1 MEKLWWVARVDFT
14 ASFLALIVTS
24 KIHRVPCF
32 SAAVT
37 TTTRMSTSQEWV
49 KVSTLGWSRYKLWQS
64 IWQSATL
71 QTALKACFHFVT
83 FAALD
88 TLSLPSTWTETWAS
102 LAIEYCWGSWDLCF
116 LCLWGKPLISCFVRS
131 SLKLIFSCFLWPRV
145 APWNYFKTNLLKMA
159 MFKKKK
165 IKCSGTTCNKSNL
178 WNKKNEVD
186 WLGQCPSCKRCKH
199 IHHTRL
205 LNIKITPVL
214 IICASTRNCQNKH
227 LFLSR
232 NGLAIFITTW

>member
-1 MEKLWWVARVDFT
+1 MEKLWWVARLDFT

-165 IKCSGTTCNKSNL
+165 KLNVVVPPAIRVTCEIKRMKLIGSVNAPHVRGANISTTRGFSISKLHQCSSFVLVQEIVKM
-178 WNKKNEVD
+178 
-186 WLGQCPSCKRCKH
+186 
-199 IHHTRL
+199 
-205 LNIKITPVL
+205 NICFYQEMVL
-214 IICASTRNCQNKH
+214 PFS
-227 LFLSR
+227 
-232 NGLAIFITTW
+232 

>member
-1 MEKLWWVARVDFT
+1 MEKLWWVARLDFT
-14 ASFLALIVTS
+14 ASFLALIVSS

-37 TTTRMSTSQEWV
+37 TTTKMSTSQEWV
-49 KVSTLGWSRYKLWQS
+49 KVSPLGWSWYKLWQG

-102 LAIEYCWGSWDLCF
+102 LAIEYCSGSWDLCF
-116 LCLWGKPLISCFVRS
+116 LCLWGKTIDQLLCEIKPKINLYLLSLTKSCAM
-131 SLKLIFSCFLWPRV
+131 KLLQNKRV
-145 APWNYFKTNLLKMA
+145 KNGYVQ
-159 MFKKKK
+159 KKKK
-165 IKCSGTTCNKSNL
+165 IKCSGTTCDKSNL

-186 WLGQCPSCKRCKH
+186 WLGK
-199 IHHTRL
+199 
-205 LNIKITPVL
+205 LN
-214 IICASTRNCQNKH
+214 N
-227 LFLSR
+227 
-232 NGLAIFITTW
+232 

>member
-1 MEKLWWVARVDFT
+1 MEKLWWVARLDFT

-116 LCLWGKPLISCFVRS
+116 ICLWGKPSISCFVRS
-131 SLKLIFSCFLWPRV
+131 SLKLCRPFVEEPL
-145 APWNYFKTNLLKMA
+145 
-159 MFKKKK
+159 
-165 IKCSGTTCNKSNL
+165 SGALCVQMGVSAQRAFPMGSSHYGGC
-178 WNKKNEVD
+178 V
-186 WLGQCPSCKRCKH
+186 
-199 IHHTRL
+199 
-205 LNIKITPVL
+205 
-214 IICASTRNCQNKH
+214 
-227 LFLSR
+227 
-232 NGLAIFITTW
+232 